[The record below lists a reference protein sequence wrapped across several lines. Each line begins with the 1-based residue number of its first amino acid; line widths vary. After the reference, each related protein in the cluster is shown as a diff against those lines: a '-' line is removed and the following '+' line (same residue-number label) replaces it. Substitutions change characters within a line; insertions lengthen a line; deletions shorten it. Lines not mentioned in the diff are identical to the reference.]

1 MNVSI
6 GKKAPAFS
14 LPDHTG
20 ETVKLSQLKGSV
32 VILYFY
38 PKDDTSTCTK
48 QACDYR
54 DHTKAFEVDGAVVI
68 GVSPDSPTSHAKFR
82 AKYDLPFTLLADE
95 EHEVCEKYG
104 VWQEKSMYGRKY
116 MGVVRST
123 VVIDAAGVVRA
134 VFSPVNMKTHV
145 KDLQDAVQAC
155 A

>member
-82 AKYDLPFTLLADE
+82 AKYDLRIPLVADPE
-95 EHEVCEKYG
+95 RQAIEAFG
-104 VWQEKSMYGRKY
+104 LWQLRRRK
-116 MGVVRST
+116 
-123 VVIDAAGVVRA
+123 
-134 VFSPVNMKTHV
+134 
-145 KDLQDAVQAC
+145 KD
-155 A
+155 

>member
-6 GKKAPAFS
+6 GKKAPAFTAR
-14 LPDHTG
+14 DHTG
-20 ETVKLSQLKGSV
+20 ANVKLSDFKGSV

-54 DHTKAFEVDGAVVI
+54 DNAQAFAVDGAVVV
-68 GVSPDSPTSHAKFR
+68 GVSPDSVQSHMKFR

-95 EHEVCEKYG
+95 DHAVCEIYG
-104 VWQEKSMYGRKY
+104 VWQEKSMYGRTY

-123 VVIDAAGVVRA
+123 VVIDAQGVVRA
-134 VFSPVNMKTHV
+134 VFSPVNMKQHV
-145 KDLQDAVQAC
+145 KDLHDAVQAC
-155 A
+155 N